1 MKATL
6 KLQCPNCAA
15 SIDAETEIPDD
26 PKVMAPQIR
35 GGVEP
40 VGSMYVYRISSDQLK
55 QFIVDKT
62 KLLVPSAKVEVVP
75 RYCERKKR
83 SKNEPHRSYASLRIA
98 FSEDIV
104 EKKDD
109 LGWYGKI
116 GESGNGAR
124 VVKSMFEEIIR
135 KYQYDRKEVEAWL
148 KDYKAL
154 EVLEECFG
162 MTENY
167 ISDLLNYVTPRRIV
181 TNTKEN
187 WIFFS
192 AAAENVIRD
201 FLTSVED
208 NMPIG
213 KIRIQD
219 VYPISKDNVEFLVFV
234 SPNEIEYSENPNV
247 RKILLGE
254 EKAKKD

>member
-1 MKATL
+1 MKATI
-6 KLQCPNCAA
+6 KTMCPNCQTEL
-15 SIDAETEIPDD
+15 DLTTEIPDD
-26 PKVMAPQIR
+26 PKFLAPKVR
-35 GGVEP
+35 GGAKP

-62 KLLVPSAKVEVVP
+62 KLFVPSAKVEVVP
-75 RYCERKKR
+75 KYCERKR
-83 SKNEPHRSYASLRIA
+83 RHKNEPHRSYASLRIA

-116 GESGNGAR
+116 GESEETR
-124 VVKSMFEEIIR
+124 VVSSMFDAIIR
-135 KYQYDRKEVEAWL
+135 RYRYNRKEVENWL
-148 KDYKAL
+148 KDYKIL
-154 EVLEECFG
+154 ETLEETFG
-162 MTENY
+162 MSEHY
-167 ISDLLNYVTPRRIV
+167 ITDLLTYVNPRRII
-181 TNTKEN
+181 TTTKER

-192 AAAENVIRD
+192 AAAENVITD
-201 FLTSVED
+201 YLTDVETD
-208 NMPIG
+208 VPIG

-234 SPNEIEYSENPNV
+234 SPNEIEYNENPNV

-254 EKAKKD
+254 EKIKN